1 MSVAMN
7 NPFHLLGVDGSEEAP
22 AAQAASTG
30 AGPQASKP
38 KTQSA
43 PAPAMTQRYVPGAP
57 RQTAPKVPVSVEPL
71 PRDSVEVRDTRGA
84 SRARGERG
92 GGRGGDY
99 RERGGRGGGRGGRGG
114 RGSGRGG
121 GRQFDR
127 HSGTG
132 REETEKSVRQ
142 GWGGVDG
149 ASAQKQEQGAKEDAK
164 HEAEQNAQEDAADK
178 KAEREAAQPEPEQD
192 KTLTLDEYLK
202 SQAEKRPQLAA
213 SAPRTVQEDESYGQR
228 LDRGEGESYFAGT
241 EKKTSAPRPRKEKQL
256 VEIDPVYTSP
266 SMSRGSGNGPRG
278 GGRGGGRGGRGGAR
292 GGRGNGRGGRGSGRG
307 GRSGGRGGNQ
317 GPVVNLADENAF
329 PSLS

>member
-1 MSVAMN
+1 M
-7 NPFHLLGVDGSEEAP
+7 
-22 AAQAASTG
+22 
-30 AGPQASKP
+30 
-38 KTQSA
+38 
-43 PAPAMTQRYVPGAP
+43 
-57 RQTAPKVPVSVEPL
+57 
-71 PRDSVEVRDTRGA
+71 
-84 SRARGERG
+84 
-92 GGRGGDY
+92 
-99 RERGGRGGGRGGRGG
+99 
-114 RGSGRGG
+114 
-121 GRQFDR
+121 
-127 HSGTG
+127 
-132 REETEKSVRQ
+132 RQ